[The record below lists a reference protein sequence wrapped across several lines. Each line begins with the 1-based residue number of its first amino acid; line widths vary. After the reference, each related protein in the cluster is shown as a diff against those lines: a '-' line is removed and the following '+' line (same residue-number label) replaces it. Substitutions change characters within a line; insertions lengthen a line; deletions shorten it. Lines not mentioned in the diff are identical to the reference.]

1 MEKRMTP
8 SGGIERCHDEGS
20 GMIIVDSMVMFKSDN
35 VANQEGTQDEV
46 REAGLA
52 IGEWYRVLAT
62 GYGTC
67 CIKTKSEGR
76 NVKYENDLHPG
87 TGNRI

>member
-20 GMIIVDSMVMFKSDN
+20 GMIIVDIMVMFKSDN

-52 IGEWYRVLAT
+52 TGEWCWIAMVKRDTSVDSSNLFVIEAKRNRKE
-62 GYGTC
+62 GT
-67 CIKTKSEGR
+67 
-76 NVKYENDLHPG
+76 
-87 TGNRI
+87 